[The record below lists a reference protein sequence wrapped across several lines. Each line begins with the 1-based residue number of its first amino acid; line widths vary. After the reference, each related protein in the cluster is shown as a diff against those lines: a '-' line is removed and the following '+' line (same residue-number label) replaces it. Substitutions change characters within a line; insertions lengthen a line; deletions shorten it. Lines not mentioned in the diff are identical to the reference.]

1 MKKLFF
7 VMCASLTVVLF
18 NASISPADDEELKDT
33 PYFSSMPNY
42 YVGEATDREFDAF
55 GFFDGKN
62 SVNVEGKFW
71 KRDYSLKEDAKQAS
85 ELQILRNYA
94 GAVRK
99 MGGKVLIEGQCS
111 DCDASTCSG
120 NIMTGQVTK
129 GSANLWVQV
138 IPCNGG
144 STYSLVV
151 VEKEAMKQDVTASD
165 LLDTL
170 NSQGSVAVYI
180 NFDIDKSTI
189 KSDSRPVIEQIVK
202 LLQDNSDLKVRI
214 DGHTDNTGT
223 PARNKT
229 LSTQRAQ
236 AVMDVLVKEGI
247 GAKRLSAKGWGQEKP
262 LADNGTEEGRAKNRR
277 VEIVKQ

>member
-1 MKKLFF
+1 VKKKLFVVF
-7 VMCASLTVVLF
+7 ASLAVVLF
-18 NASISPADDEELKDT
+18 NASMSLADDEELKDT

-42 YVGEATDREFDAF
+42 YVGEATDREFDTF
-55 GFFDGKN
+55 GFFDGKKN
-62 SVNVEGKFW
+62 VNVEGKFW

-85 ELQILRNYA
+85 ELQIIRNYA

-99 MGGKVLIEGQCS
+99 MGGKVLVEGQCG
-111 DCDASTCSG
+111 DCDAITCSAG
-120 NIMTGQVTK
+120 VMIGQVTK
-129 GSANLWVQV
+129 GNSNLWVQV

-144 STYSLVV
+144 SVYSLVV

-165 LLDTL
+165 LLDSL

-180 NFDIDKSTI
+180 NFDIDKATV
-189 KSDSRPVIEQIVK
+189 KSDSRPVIEQILK
-202 LLQDNSDLKVRI
+202 LLQDNSDLQVRI

-236 AVMDVLVKEGI
+236 SVLDILVKEGI

>member
-1 MKKLFF
+1 
-7 VMCASLTVVLF
+7 MCASLAVVLF
-18 NASISPADDEELKDT
+18 NAAMSPADDEALKDT

-55 GFFDGKN
+55 GFFDGTK
-62 SVNVEGKFW
+62 SVNIEGKFW
-71 KRDYSLKEDAKQAS
+71 KRDYWLKEDAKQAS
-85 ELQILRNYA
+85 ELQIIRNYA
-94 GAVRK
+94 GVVRK

-144 STYSLVV
+144 SVYSLVV
-151 VEKEAMKQDVTASD
+151 MEEGAMKQDVTAAD
-165 LLDTL
+165 LLDSL

-189 KSDSRPVIEQIVK
+189 KSDSRPVIEQILK
-202 LLQDNSDLKVRI
+202 LLQDNSNLQVRI

-236 AVMDVLVKEGI
+236 SVLDVLVKEGI

-262 LADNGTEEGRAKNRR
+262 LADNGMEEGRAKNRR

>member
-1 MKKLFF
+1 MKRHLF
-7 VMCASLTVVLF
+7 VVCTSLTFLLIT
-18 NASISPADDEELKDT
+18 ATISPADDEELKDT
-33 PYFSSMPNY
+33 PYFSSMPSY

-55 GFFDGKN
+55 GFFDGKK

-71 KRDYSLKEDAKQAS
+71 KKSYWLKENAKQAS
-85 ELQILRNYA
+85 ELQIIRNYA

-129 GSANLWVQV
+129 GNANLWIQV

-144 STYSLVV
+144 SDYSLVV
-151 VEKEAMKQDVTASD
+151 VEKEAMKQDVSASD

-180 NFDIDKSTI
+180 NFDINKATI
-189 KSDSRPVIEQIVK
+189 KADSRPVIEQILK
-202 LLQDNSDLKVRI
+202 LLQDNSDLQVRI
-214 DGHTDNTGT
+214 EGHTDNTGS
-223 PARNKT
+223 PAKNKT

-236 AVMDVLVKEGI
+236 SVMDILVKEGI
-247 GAKRLSAKGWGQEKP
+247 VAKRLSAKGWGQEKP
-262 LADNGTEEGRAKNRR
+262 LTDNGTEEGRTKNRR